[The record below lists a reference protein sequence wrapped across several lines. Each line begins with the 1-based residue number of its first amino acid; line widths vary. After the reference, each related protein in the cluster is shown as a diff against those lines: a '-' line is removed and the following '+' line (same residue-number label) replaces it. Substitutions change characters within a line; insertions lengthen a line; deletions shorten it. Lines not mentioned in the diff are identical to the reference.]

1 MNIIE
6 APIEK
11 EMQSSYIDYAMSVII
26 GRALPDAR
34 DGLKP
39 AQRRILY
46 AMYKLGNFHNQPT
59 KKSARIVGETIGK
72 YHPHGDVAVYETA
85 VRMAQDFSM
94 NYTLIEGQ
102 GNMGSIDGDPPAAQR
117 YTEMRL
123 NKISEEMLDDIEKNA
138 VPFVPNFDNTEK
150 EPVVLPSKIPNLIIN
165 GSYGIA
171 VGVATNILPHNL
183 GEVCDAII
191 AYIGNRNVSNDEL
204 LQYVKGPDF
213 PTGGTV
219 FYNDALIASYKTG
232 RGIAVIRGKVELEES
247 KGRKLIITEIPYTVN
262 KAMLVEEIANLARSK
277 QINISDLRDES
288 GKEGIRIAIDLKQD
302 SDPEIIKNMLYK
314 HTKLQV
320 SLPII
325 NIAVIGNN
333 LITLDLRQFI
343 KVFVDHRKEV
353 IINRTKYD
361 LEIASSRL
369 HIVEGLLKAVA
380 DIDKAISII
389 KKSED
394 VKSARQGLIEAFE
407 LSEKQANAIL
417 DMKLSKL
424 TVLEMNSLL
433 SEKKELEESIS
444 NFNRILG
451 SEETVYEIIAKETAE
466 VKSKYSRERRTRI
479 ELSNEYEPSIEK
491 IIPNEE
497 ATIILTN
504 SNYIKRTP
512 ATLYREQGRGG
523 KGIISISLKEGDF
536 VKQTLSCML
545 KDYLLLLSNKG
556 KAYWMHAYEVP
567 LGDRYSQGKAIVN
580 MLKLSEGERI
590 EKIVN
595 TALFADSFITFLTR
609 RGIVK
614 RVSAEKFSH
623 PRSTGIKFIT
633 MVNDELADAC
643 ISSGKSELFIAT
655 RNGKSLR
662 FKESDIRLMGRTAR
676 GVRGI
681 RLSQNDSAVNI
692 LQIDKDDLIATVT
705 ENGFGKVTEASRYRL
720 QRRGGKGVL
729 NIKAS
734 EKTGKVVKALK
745 VNDSNKIFII
755 SSSGISITISASDI
769 RKTGRSAS
777 GVRLMRLE
785 GGTKVVDVQV
795 LLENPT
801 NNSGET
807 TAMEDADSKKDE
819 GQRQ

>member
-277 QINISDLRDES
+277 QINIADLRDES
-288 GKEGIRIAIDLKQD
+288 GKEGIRIAIDLNC
-302 SDPEIIKNMLYK
+302 S
-314 HTKLQV
+314 
-320 SLPII
+320 
-325 NIAVIGNN
+325 
-333 LITLDLRQFI
+333 
-343 KVFVDHRKEV
+343 
-353 IINRTKYD
+353 
-361 LEIASSRL
+361 
-369 HIVEGLLKAVA
+369 
-380 DIDKAISII
+380 
-389 KKSED
+389 
-394 VKSARQGLIEAFE
+394 
-407 LSEKQANAIL
+407 
-417 DMKLSKL
+417 
-424 TVLEMNSLL
+424 
-433 SEKKELEESIS
+433 
-444 NFNRILG
+444 
-451 SEETVYEIIAKETAE
+451 
-466 VKSKYSRERRTRI
+466 
-479 ELSNEYEPSIEK
+479 
-491 IIPNEE
+491 
-497 ATIILTN
+497 
-504 SNYIKRTP
+504 
-512 ATLYREQGRGG
+512 YRE
-523 KGIISISLKEGDF
+523 
-536 VKQTLSCML
+536 
-545 KDYLLLLSNKG
+545 
-556 KAYWMHAYEVP
+556 
-567 LGDRYSQGKAIVN
+567 
-580 MLKLSEGERI
+580 
-590 EKIVN
+590 
-595 TALFADSFITFLTR
+595 
-609 RGIVK
+609 
-614 RVSAEKFSH
+614 
-623 PRSTGIKFIT
+623 
-633 MVNDELADAC
+633 
-643 ISSGKSELFIAT
+643 KSYYA
-655 RNGKSLR
+655 
-662 FKESDIRLMGRTAR
+662 
-676 GVRGI
+676 
-681 RLSQNDSAVNI
+681 
-692 LQIDKDDLIATVT
+692 
-705 ENGFGKVTEASRYRL
+705 
-720 QRRGGKGVL
+720 
-729 NIKAS
+729 
-734 EKTGKVVKALK
+734 
-745 VNDSNKIFII
+745 
-755 SSSGISITISASDI
+755 
-769 RKTGRSAS
+769 
-777 GVRLMRLE
+777 
-785 GGTKVVDVQV
+785 
-795 LLENPT
+795 
-801 NNSGET
+801 
-807 TAMEDADSKKDE
+807 
-819 GQRQ
+819 